1 MYTNETLSDLANK
14 LQLKV
19 SDMNGEMSDKADE
32 LDSHIEEVESAKS
45 TFDDIEVELQELL
58 DAINSLN
65 EIESRIE
72 DAISEA
78 DTLIN

>member
-1 MYTNETLSDLANK
+1 MYTNETLSDLTNK

-32 LDSHIEEVESAKS
+32 LDSHIEDVESAKN
-45 TFDDIEVELQELL
+45 TFEEIEVELQELL

>member
-1 MYTNETLSDLANK
+1 LYTNETLSDLANK